1 MSRSTRC
8 RRIRRDNMKIT
19 IVCAGKI
26 KEKYL
31 SAGIA
36 EFLKRLKPY
45 AQVEI
50 REIHEEKMPEDPSPA
65 EKEQVLAR
73 EGEKLL
79 KLLYVLDVYGALKS
93 SEQLAEE
100 INALGLR
107 GRSSITFLIGGAFGL
122 SKEVRAKADARISF
136 SPMTFT
142 HQMVRLL
149 LVEQIYRAFKINR
162 GEKYHW

>member
-1 MSRSTRC
+1 
-8 RRIRRDNMKIT
+8 MKIT

-36 EFLKRLKPY
+36 EFMKRLKPF

-50 REIHEEKMPEDPSPA
+50 REIHEEKMPDSPSDA
-65 EKEQVLAR
+65 EKEQVLTR

-79 KLLYVLDVYGALKS
+79 KLVPEGSYLFVLDVFGKEKS
-93 SEQLAEE
+93 SEELAAS
-100 INALGLR
+100 IDKLGLS
-107 GRSSITFLIGGAFGL
+107 GRSNITFLLGGAFGL
-122 SKEVRAKADARISF
+122 SSEVRKAADELLSF
-136 SPMTFT
+136 SRMTFT

>member
-1 MSRSTRC
+1 
-8 RRIRRDNMKIT
+8 MKIT

-36 EFLKRLKPY
+36 EFMKRLKPF

-50 REIHEEKMPEDPSPA
+50 REVHEEKMPDSPSAA
-65 EKEQVLAR
+65 EKEQVLIK

-79 KLLYVLDVYGALKS
+79 KLVPEGSYLFVLDVFGKEKS
-93 SEQLAEE
+93 SEELAASLDKL
-100 INALGLR
+100 ALT
-107 GRSSITFLIGGAFGL
+107 GRSNITFLIGGAFGL
-122 SKEVRAKADARISF
+122 SPGVRRSADELLSF
-136 SPMTFT
+136 SRMTFT